1 LDMALNIP
9 IMDTTRA
16 REELGWIP
24 QRSAGDALLDV
35 LKGLREGA
43 GLDTPPL
50 SPKTGGP
57 FRVREFL
64 TGVGAREP

>member
-1 LDMALNIP
+1 MALNVP

-16 REELGWIP
+16 HEELGWTP
-24 QRSAGDALLDV
+24 QRSAADALLDV

-50 SPKTGGP
+50 STETSGP
-57 FRVREFL
+57 LRIREVL
-64 TGVGAREP
+64 TGVGKREPG